1 MKFEIGDVIRL
12 HEVPS
17 TLSIHLYE
25 LLHEVWRA
33 QRKAGLASHGG
44 ISTMPS
50 LIADLRQVRAEKGVI
65 AYKSAPRVRSSM
77 RDHWD
82 LRLLAPVSHAIA
94 VSSPL
99 VATPLVLI
107 SSTLLGAPVV
117 SALAPAATAE
127 RQQWRRHAGEDGLD
141 LPGERVNTNLCGF
154 IAKTNLCGCAR
165 DYVEGGIGWGKGM
178 KTNWR
183 IDIFSS
189 FLFLMTWIA
198 AYNHGR
204 NKPPSHQSK
213 PTCVWRR
220 TKLRP
225 IPPAAT

>member
-117 SALAPAATAE
+117 SALAPAATAG
-127 RQQWRRHAGEDGLD
+127 RQQRWRRAGEDGLD
-141 LPGERVNTNLCGF
+141 LPGGVSQYEFVWIYR
-154 IAKTNLCGCAR
+154 KKNLCGCAR
-165 DYVEGGIGWGKGM
+165 DYVEGGTGKGM
-178 KTNWR
+178 KTN
-183 IDIFSS
+183 
-189 FLFLMTWIA
+189 
-198 AYNHGR
+198 
-204 NKPPSHQSK
+204 
-213 PTCVWRR
+213 
-220 TKLRP
+220 
-225 IPPAAT
+225 